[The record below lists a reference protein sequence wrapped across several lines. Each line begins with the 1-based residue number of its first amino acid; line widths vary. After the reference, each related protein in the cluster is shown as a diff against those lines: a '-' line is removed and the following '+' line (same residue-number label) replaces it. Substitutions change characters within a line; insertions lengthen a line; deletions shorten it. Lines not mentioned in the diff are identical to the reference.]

1 MSRVTRLPARTRG
14 ALASLLAGITL
25 VGATAAPAAPAPSD
39 GPAGSGRPVVIRY
52 TENGVPHITAGDWRG
67 LGYGYG
73 YASATDNLCVLADA
87 YLTVRAERSRHLGP
101 DAPADNG
108 LGVAGDN
115 LTSDLY
121 FQRLKDART
130 VEKLVAQ
137 PPPLGP
143 EPEVRKLVDGY
154 VRGYNRFVAATAASG
169 ADGPACRGKAWVR
182 PITPLDVYRHFH
194 AVTTMSGSGTMM
206 DGITG
211 ARPPAPGEPPAE
223 ASGPSAA
230 SLKATASGLST
241 AVRTARKDGELG
253 SNALATGSRGTGGE
267 ARSVLLANPHFP
279 WHGARRFWQSHLTL
293 PGRLDVSG
301 ASLLGFPAV
310 LIGHNHDLAWTHT
323 VSTAATYGL
332 YEVPLVPGD
341 PTRYLV
347 DGVPERMRAHR
358 VTVRVRAADGTED
371 TVERTLWDTRYGPVI
386 GSGPGGFPLPW
397 TTRSAHVL
405 RDANAGNLRALNSWL
420 GLGQA
425 RDTDDARRVLARTQG
440 LPWVN
445 TVAADRRGRAL
456 YADLQVVPHVT
467 DDLAGRCS
475 TPLGEQVFPTSGVPV
490 LDGGRGDCAWG
501 SDPDAVEPGILGP
514 ARLPSTERDDYVA
527 NANNSPWLT
536 NPAAPLTDYPRVVGD
551 QGTPR
556 SLRTQEAVL
565 TAERRLAGTDG
576 MPGRGLTREAA
587 QRLLFR
593 DHSRAAEL
601 AGADTV
607 RLCRA
612 FPGGLAPSSKGPVD
626 VSAALPRAGGMGRH
640 LPPGQPRRPAV
651 RTVHAQGRNSA
662 RRHLA
667 HPVRPGRPAA
677 HPARPGRR
685 RPAGATGVRRGGRGT
700 AHRRHPPRRPAGGA
714 PVRGA
719 RRRAHPPARWPAP
732 GRCPQRHHAPL
743 GPGRRCHRGRDRDE
757 FPPGHGVPRTGSAAC
772 LDPADLRPVRRP
784 VLPAPRRPDAALL
797 PRDMGAGTLHPGG
810 DPALAAPADR
820 RPDRPLGEPC
830 PSPPSTASASTTRT
844 PAPVNPSS

>member
-626 VSAALPRAGGMGRH
+626 VSAACPALEAWDGTFRRDSRGALLFARFMLKAATVPGGIWRTPFDPADPLHTPRGLAVDDPQVRRAFGEAAAELRTAGIPLDAPLGAHQYVVRDGERIPLH
-640 LPPGQPRRPAV
+640 GGPHQAGVLNVITPRWDPA
-651 RTVHAQGRNSA
+651 
-662 RRHLA
+662 
-667 HPVRPGRPAA
+667 
-677 HPARPGRR
+677 
-685 RPAGATGVRRGGRGT
+685 AGATEVETGTSFLQVTEFPERGAPRASTLLTYAQSADPSSPHHADQTRLYSRGT
-700 AHRRHPPRRPAGGA
+700 
-714 PVRGA
+714 
-719 RRRAHPPARWPAP
+719 W
-732 GRCPQRHHAPL
+732 
-743 GPGRRCHRGRDRDE
+743 
-757 FPPGHGVPRTGSAAC
+757 VPERF
-772 LDPADLRPVRRP
+772 
-784 VLPAPRRPDAALL
+784 
-797 PRDMGAGTLHPGG
+797 
-810 DPALAAPADR
+810 
-820 RPDRPLGEPC
+820 
-830 PSPPSTASASTTRT
+830 T
-844 PAPVNPSS
+844 PAEILRSPHLRTVVLTAP

>member
-1 MSRVTRLPARTRG
+1 MPRVTRLPARTRG

-25 VGATAAPAAPAPSD
+25 VGATAAPAAPAPPD
-39 GPAGSGRPVVIRY
+39 GPAGHGRPVVIRY
-52 TENGVPHITAGDWRG
+52 TEHGVPHITADDWRG

-87 YLTVRAERSRHLGP
+87 YLTVRAERSRLLGP
-101 DAPADNG
+101 DAPADTG
-108 LGVAGDN
+108 LGVAGDS

-121 FQRLKDART
+121 FQRLKDSRT
-130 VEKLVAQ
+130 VERLVAQ
-137 PPPLGP
+137 PPPRGP
-143 EPEVRKLVDGY
+143 EPEVRQLVDGY
-154 VRGYNRFVAATAASG
+154 VRGYNRYVAETGAAG

-182 PITPLDVYRHFH
+182 PITSLDVYRHFH
-194 AVTTMSGSGTMM
+194 AVATMSGAGTMM

-211 ARPPAPGEPPAE
+211 ARPPAPGKPSA
-223 ASGPSAA
+223 ATSGPSAA
-230 SLKATASGLST
+230 SLKATASGLSA
-241 AVRTARKDGELG
+241 AVRTARGDGELG

-279 WHGARRFWQSHLTL
+279 WHGARRFWQSHLTV

-301 ASLLGFPAV
+301 ASLLGFPTV
-310 LIGHNHDLAWTHT
+310 LIGHNRDLAWTHT

-347 DGVPERMRAHR
+347 DGVPEPMRAHR

-371 TVERTLWDTRYGPVI
+371 TVERTLWETRYGPVI
-386 GSGPGGFPLPW
+386 GAGPGGFPLPW

-405 RDANAGNLRALNSWL
+405 RDANAGNLRAVNSWL
-420 GLGQA
+420 GLGRA
-425 RDTDDARRVLARTQG
+425 RDTGDVHRVLARTQG
-440 LPWVN
+440 LPWLN

-467 DDLAGRCS
+467 DDLAERCS
-475 TPLGEQVFPTSGVPV
+475 TPLGERVFPASGVPV

-501 SDPDAVEPGILGP
+501 SDPDAVEPGLLGP
-514 ARLPSTERDDYVA
+514 ARLPGLTRDDYVV

-551 QGTPR
+551 KGTPR

-576 MPGRGLTREAA
+576 LPGRGLTRRAA

-607 RLCRA
+607 RLCLS
-612 FPGGLAPSSKGPVD
+612 FPGGLAPSSQGPVD
-626 VSAALPRAGGMGRH
+626 VSAACRALEAWDGTFRRDSRGALLFARFVLRAETVPGGPWRTPFDPADPLHTPRALAVDDPQVQRAFGEAAAELRAAGIALDAPLGAHQYVVRGGERIPLHGGPH
-640 LPPGQPRRPAV
+640 QAGVLNVVTPRWDPA
-651 RTVHAQGRNSA
+651 
-662 RRHLA
+662 
-667 HPVRPGRPAA
+667 
-677 HPARPGRR
+677 
-685 RPAGATGVRRGGRGT
+685 AGATEVTTGTSFLQVTEFPERGAPRASTLLTYAQSADPSSPHHADQTRLYSRGT
-700 AHRRHPPRRPAGGA
+700 
-714 PVRGA
+714 
-719 RRRAHPPARWPAP
+719 W
-732 GRCPQRHHAPL
+732 
-743 GPGRRCHRGRDRDE
+743 
-757 FPPGHGVPRTGSAAC
+757 VPERF
-772 LDPADLRPVRRP
+772 
-784 VLPAPRRPDAALL
+784 
-797 PRDMGAGTLHPGG
+797 
-810 DPALAAPADR
+810 
-820 RPDRPLGEPC
+820 
-830 PSPPSTASASTTRT
+830 T
-844 PAPVNPSS
+844 PAEILRSPHLRTVVLTAP

>member
-87 YLTVRAERSRHLGP
+87 YLTVRAERSRYLGP
-101 DAPADNG
+101 DAPADTG

-121 FQRLKDART
+121 FQRLKDSRT

-143 EPEVRKLVDGY
+143 EPEVRKLIDGY
-154 VRGYNRFVAATAASG
+154 VRGFNRYVAATGASG

-182 PITPLDVYRHFH
+182 AITPLDVYRHFH

-211 ARPPAPGEPPAE
+211 ARPPAPGKPPAE

-230 SLKATASGLST
+230 SVKATASGLSA

-358 VTVRVRAADGTED
+358 VAVRVRAADGTED

-420 GLGQA
+420 GLGRA
-425 RDTDDARRVLARTQG
+425 RDTDDARRVLTRTQG

-467 DDLAGRCS
+467 DDLAERCS

-514 ARLPSTERDDYVA
+514 ARLPSTDRGDYVV

-576 MPGRGLTREAA
+576 LPGRGLTREAA

-626 VSAALPRAGGMGRH
+626 VSAACPALEAWDGTFRRDSRGALLFARFMLMAEAVPGGIWRTPFDPADPLHTPRGLAVDDPQVQRAFGEAAAELRTAGIPLDAPLGAHQYVVRDGERIPLH
-640 LPPGQPRRPAV
+640 GGPHQAGVLNVLTPRWDPA
-651 RTVHAQGRNSA
+651 
-662 RRHLA
+662 
-667 HPVRPGRPAA
+667 
-677 HPARPGRR
+677 
-685 RPAGATGVRRGGRGT
+685 AGATEVETGTSFLQVTEFPERGAPRASTLLTYAQSAAPSSPHHADQTRLYSRGT
-700 AHRRHPPRRPAGGA
+700 
-714 PVRGA
+714 
-719 RRRAHPPARWPAP
+719 W
-732 GRCPQRHHAPL
+732 
-743 GPGRRCHRGRDRDE
+743 
-757 FPPGHGVPRTGSAAC
+757 VPERF
-772 LDPADLRPVRRP
+772 
-784 VLPAPRRPDAALL
+784 
-797 PRDMGAGTLHPGG
+797 
-810 DPALAAPADR
+810 
-820 RPDRPLGEPC
+820 
-830 PSPPSTASASTTRT
+830 T
-844 PAPVNPSS
+844 PAEILRSPHLRTVVLTAP

>member
-1 MSRVTRLPARTRG
+1 MPRVTRLPALTRG

-25 VGATAAPAAPAPSD
+25 VGATAAPAAPVPPPD
-39 GPAGSGRPVVIRY
+39 GPAGHGRPVVIRY
-52 TENGVPHITAGDWRG
+52 TEHGVPHITAGDWRG

-101 DAPADNG
+101 DAPADTG
-108 LGVAGDN
+108 LGVAGDS

-121 FQRLKDART
+121 FQRLKDSRT
-130 VEKLVAQ
+130 VEQLVAQ

-143 EPEVRKLVDGY
+143 EPEVRRLVDGY
-154 VRGYNRFVAATAASG
+154 VRGYNRYVAETGEPG
-169 ADGPACRGKAWVR
+169 ADGPACRGKGWVR
-182 PITPLDVYRHFH
+182 PITSLDVYRHFH
-194 AVTTMSGSGTMM
+194 AVATMSGAGTMM
-206 DGITG
+206 DGITA
-211 ARPPAPGEPPAE
+211 ARPPEPGKPSAATP
-223 ASGPSAA
+223 GPSAA
-230 SLKATASGLST
+230 SLKTSAAGLSA
-241 AVRTARKDGELG
+241 AVRTARGDGELG
-253 SNALATGSRGTGGE
+253 SNALATGRRGTAGE

-301 ASLLGFPAV
+301 ASLLGFPTV
-310 LIGHNHDLAWTHT
+310 LIGHNRDLAWTHT

-347 DGVPERMRAHR
+347 DGVPEPMRPHR

-371 TVERTLWDTRYGPVI
+371 TVERTLWETRYGPVI
-386 GSGPGGFPLPW
+386 GTGPGGFPLPW

-405 RDANAGNLRALNSWL
+405 RDANAGNLRAVNSWL
-420 GLGQA
+420 GLGRA
-425 RDTDDARRVLARTQG
+425 RDTDDVRRVLARTQG

-456 YADLQVVPHVT
+456 YTDLQVVPHVT
-467 DDLAGRCS
+467 DDLAESCL
-475 TPLGEQVFPTSGVPV
+475 TPLGRRVFPSSGVPV

-501 SDPDAVEPGILGP
+501 SDPDAVEPGLLGP
-514 ARLPSTERDDYVA
+514 VRLPGLARDDYVV

-551 QGTPR
+551 KGTAR

-576 MPGRGLTREAA
+576 LPGRGLTRGSA

-607 RLCRA
+607 RLCRS
-612 FPGGLAPSSKGPVD
+612 FPGGRAPSSQGPVD
-626 VSAALPRAGGMGRH
+626 VSAACPALEAWDGTFRQDSRGALLFSRFVLKAETVPGGPWRTPFDPADPLHTPRTLAVDDPQVQRAFGEAAAELRAAGIALDAPLGAH
-640 LPPGQPRRPAV
+640 QYVV
-651 RTVHAQGRNSA
+651 RD
-662 RRHLA
+662 
-667 HPVRPGRPAA
+667 
-677 HPARPGRR
+677 GRR
-685 RPAGATGVRRGGRGT
+685 IPLHGGPHQAGVLNVVTPRWDPAAGATEVTTGTSFLQVTEFPEQGAPRASTLLAYSQSADPSSPHHADQTRLYSRGT
-700 AHRRHPPRRPAGGA
+700 
-714 PVRGA
+714 
-719 RRRAHPPARWPAP
+719 W
-732 GRCPQRHHAPL
+732 
-743 GPGRRCHRGRDRDE
+743 
-757 FPPGHGVPRTGSAAC
+757 VPERF
-772 LDPADLRPVRRP
+772 
-784 VLPAPRRPDAALL
+784 
-797 PRDMGAGTLHPGG
+797 
-810 DPALAAPADR
+810 
-820 RPDRPLGEPC
+820 
-830 PSPPSTASASTTRT
+830 T
-844 PAPVNPSS
+844 PAEILRSPHLRTVVLTAP